1 VNKTCEPPVAVTY
14 EPLATPAVAN
24 FNSGAW
30 LVALSV
36 VFASRLGRLTSQD
49 ARLDVRRLQRDRE
62 RGRALSADLRKR
74 REIWRLEEAA
84 RLAGEDAKRVEEVA
98 IRAKQEAQRQ
108 VELQRKMRE
117 EATEAAARITA
128 ERDSKRKAYEAQQ
141 ALLDA
146 EYKSRLEKEK
156 QLLEEQREK
165 QRLAEEARRKAAEEK
180 RQREIEERRRKAE
193 EERKA
198 EEQTIRLRAEERKRL
213 EKEKRKFAIRVEGSV
228 AVQRPPRGTLLPGP
242 LEKEAA
248 VRLSTTTGSLLG
260 GQGSPINMDYASLDD
275 ARMAAPGAVGP
286 SVRSACDAA
295 ASAMRLQAITG
306 SGPMSAMEQPEQ
318 DHWMAMATA
327 RSVVAALRCAENALS
342 KFGDAPSAGEQKD
355 DFQVRTEIGVLPESH
370 PQRPEVVL
378 GRAIRLVEAGEATKA
393 VSDILQNTMEVENES
408 FYTNLSGS
416 ELPKSLQN
424 APKTLG
430 SAFELAHFL
439 NRMLYDRP
447 ARSSDAPA
455 WFEGAAALVRK
466 QLAELV
472 GGAAPDSLEAYAAVL
487 STALGNDNPV
497 AIEAAVLAATN
508 ISPAEKTRR
517 AERERAR
524 QSELAA
530 KLLEEEWPDAEE
542 IRAARM
548 ADKEAKTPIAERVWA
563 LRNVAGT
570 LALGGPGER
579 ARARQLLEQ
588 AVQVKQQY
596 AGAPD
601 HPCIFPE
608 ALALA
613 QVMESESDWEQDA
626 AGVSTLTLR
635 VLSNIASRYAQSND
649 NASAA
654 LLMESGLRILEESA
668 GVRSQSV
675 RAATRRADQYLEL
688 LTPDE
693 RSKVAAKRGEAQH
706 VLNKVSEGLTEK
718 LGAYQEGIV
727 KNIVNEW
734 DDRGAAIIG
743 PLL

>member
-1 VNKTCEPPVAVTY
+1 
-14 EPLATPAVAN
+14 
-24 FNSGAW
+24 
-30 LVALSV
+30 
-36 VFASRLGRLTSQD
+36 
-49 ARLDVRRLQRDRE
+49 LQRDRE

-74 REIWRLEEAA
+74 RETWRLEEAA
-84 RLAGEDAKRVEEVA
+84 RLAGEDSKRVEEVA
-98 IRAKQEAQRQ
+98 ARAKQEAQRQ
-108 VELQRKMRE
+108 IELQRRMRE
-117 EATEAAARITA
+117 EATEAAAKITA
-128 ERDSKRKAYEAQQ
+128 EREAKRKEYEAQQ

-146 EYKSRLEKEK
+146 EYKTRLEKEK

-165 QRLAEEARRKAAEEK
+165 QRLEEEARRKAADEK
-180 RQREIEERRRKAE
+180 RQREEEERLRKLE

-198 EEQTIRLRAEERKRL
+198 EEEAVRLRVKERKRL
-213 EKEKRKFAIRVEGSV
+213 EKEKQRFAIRLEGTV
-228 AVQRPPRGTLLPGP
+228 TVQRPPRGTLLPGP
-242 LEKEAA
+242 LEKEASL
-248 VRLSTTTGSLLG
+248 RLSVTTGSLLG
-260 GQGSPINMDYASLDD
+260 GQESPYDSDYASLED
-275 ARMAAPGAVGP
+275 AVMAAPNAVGP
-286 SVRSACDAA
+286 SVRTACDAA
-295 ASAMRLQAITG
+295 CSAMRLQAMTG

-318 DHWMAMATA
+318 DHWMAMAAA
-327 RSVVAALRCAENALS
+327 RSAVAALRSAETALA
-342 KFGDAPSAGEQKD
+342 KFSEAPAAGEQKD
-355 DFQVRTEIGVLPESH
+355 AFQVRTEIGVLPENH
-370 PQRPEVVL
+370 PKRTEIVL
-378 GRAIRLVEAGEATKA
+378 GQAIALIEAGDADKA
-393 VSDILQNTMEVENES
+393 VSDILKNTLEVENEI
-408 FYTNLSGS
+408 FYKDLGGS

-430 SAFELAHFL
+430 SALELAHFL

-447 ARSSDAPA
+447 IRSSDAPA

-472 GGAAPDSLEAYAAVL
+472 RGAAPDSLEAYAAVL
-487 STALGNDNPV
+487 TTALGTDNPV
-497 AIEAAVLAATN
+497 ASESIVLAAAN

-596 AGAPD
+596 AGTPD

-608 ALALA
+608 AFALA
-613 QVMESESDWEQDA
+613 QVMELEPDWQQDA
-626 AGVSTLTLR
+626 AGIATLTLR
-635 VLSNIASRYAQSND
+635 VLSNIAGSYAQSGD

-654 LLMESGLRILEESA
+654 LLMESGLRIFEESA
-668 GVRSQSV
+668 GVRSQAV
-675 RAATRRADQYLEL
+675 RAATRRADQYLEV

-693 RSKVAAKRGEAQH
+693 RSRVASMRGQAQE

-718 LGAYQEGIV
+718 LGAYQEGMM
-727 KNIVNEW
+727 KSIVNEW
-734 DDRGAAIIG
+734 DDRGAALVG
-743 PLL
+743 CLL